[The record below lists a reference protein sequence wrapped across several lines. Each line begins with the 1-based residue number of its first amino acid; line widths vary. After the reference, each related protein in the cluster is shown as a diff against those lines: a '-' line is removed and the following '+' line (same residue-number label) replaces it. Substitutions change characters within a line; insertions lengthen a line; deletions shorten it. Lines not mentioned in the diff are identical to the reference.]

1 MNLVNRLSIALY
13 HYVITHLVTGGR
25 VPAAPPPGLPL
36 AVVTLMLLQ
45 LLSTEI
51 FRG

>member
-1 MNLVNRLSIALY
+1 MLSNFQVTIQNKVLKFSY
-13 HYVITHLVTGGR
+13 LVTSGR
-25 VPAAPPPGLPL
+25 APAAPPPGLSV

-51 FRG
+51 FRD